1 MAESRLRR
9 FVGGLGLGYV
19 HTIVTVAVGLWL
31 TPYLLRHL
39 GSHDYGLWL
48 LGAQVLV
55 YLALMDLGIVQ
66 LVPRDVA
73 IAAGRAT
80 PDSSELQ
87 AIVGQTAR
95 LVLWQVPPV
104 AFIGLLVVVFLP
116 AEWAPLRWPL
126 AIVIVAFVLTFPL
139 RMFNAVL
146 QGLQDLAFLGS
157 VQLAAWAAG
166 VTVTIAGL
174 AGGLGLYSLSAGWVT
189 TQLVSAIVGW
199 RRLVTAYGH
208 VLPRRLPALTMAAAR
223 QQLAT
228 GGWISVNQVAQVL
241 LGGTDLVVVGK
252 LLGPEAVVPYACTGK
267 LLTML
272 ANQPQMFMQM
282 ALPAL
287 SELRTAASREHLF
300 DVARSMAQVMLL
312 LSGAIVTVV
321 LAVNAP
327 FVVWWVGD
335 SRFAGMGLTALLL
348 LGMLLRHMNSTL
360 VYTLFC
366 FGHERRLAVTS
377 VADGLVGLALM
388 VILVPRL
395 GLYGAV
401 LGSLT
406 SLVLVSLPAN
416 LRALA
421 REEGGSPVTFL
432 EPLTPWLLRFVPM
445 IAAVAALTFAWRPV
459 GLWHFAPLAL
469 GVSVVYAIVM
479 VPVMATPPLGPMLR
493 ARLVPWLSRMPRLA
507 RHFAGPANAVAR

>member
-19 HTIVTVAVGLWL
+19 HTIVTVIVGLWL

-48 LGAQVLV
+48 LGAQVLI

-73 IAAGRAT
+73 IAAGRANG
-80 PDSSELQ
+80 DSSELQ
-87 AIVGQTAR
+87 AIVGRTAR

-104 AFIGLLVVVFLP
+104 AVAGVLIVLFLP

-126 AIVIVAFVLTFPL
+126 AIVIVAFVVTFPL

-146 QGLQDLAFLGS
+146 QGLQDLAFLGT
-157 VQLAAWAAG
+157 VQLSAWAAG
-166 VTVTIAGL
+166 AAVTIGGV

-199 RRLVTAYGH
+199 RRLVSAHGQ
-208 VLPRRLPALTMAAAR
+208 VLPARLPALTVSAAKE
-223 QQLAT
+223 QLGT
-228 GGWISVNQVAQVL
+228 GAWIGINQVAQVL
-241 LGGTDLVVVGK
+241 LGGTDLVVIGK

-312 LSGAIVTVV
+312 LSGGIVTVV

-327 FVVWWVGD
+327 FVVWWVGE

-348 LGMLLRHMNSTL
+348 LSMLMRHMNATL
-360 VYTLFC
+360 IYTLFC
-366 FGHERRLAVTS
+366 FGHERRLALTS
-377 VADGLVGLALM
+377 VADGLLGLAMML
-388 VILVPRL
+388 VLVPLL
-395 GLYGAV
+395 GFYGAV

-406 SLVLVSLPAN
+406 SLALVSLPAN

-432 EPLTPWLLRFVPM
+432 EPLSPWLKRFVPVV
-445 IAAVAALTFAWRPV
+445 AAVAALTFVWRPS
-459 GLWHFAPLAL
+459 GLWMFAPLAL
-469 GVSVVYAIVM
+469 AVGVLYAVVM
-479 VPVMATPPLGPMLR
+479 VPVMTTPPLGPMVS
-493 ARLVPWLSRMPRLA
+493 ARLQPWISRMPRLVRHLAKPAGALA
-507 RHFAGPANAVAR
+507 R